1 MLMLIDRRR
10 SGRCLCFPL
19 AKSSFELNFRAM
31 DTACYSAI
39 QVCLTHCVARTS
51 FDNIPRREATSRSTH
66 LLCELF
72 HAVNMIFTK
81 S

>member
-1 MLMLIDRRR
+1 MLGVFFLFGMT
-10 SGRCLCFPL
+10 
-19 AKSSFELNFRAM
+19 KFELNFRAIEM
-31 DTACYSAI
+31 MCCSAI
-39 QVCLTHCVARTS
+39 HVHFTHCVVRARLST
-51 FDNIPRREATSRSTH
+51 IPRREATSRSTH